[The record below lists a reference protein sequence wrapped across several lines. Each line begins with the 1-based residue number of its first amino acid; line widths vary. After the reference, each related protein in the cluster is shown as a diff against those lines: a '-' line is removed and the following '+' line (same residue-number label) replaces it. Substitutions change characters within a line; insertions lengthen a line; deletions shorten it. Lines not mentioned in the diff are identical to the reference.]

1 MRVPIINLIF
11 CTFVLFVSCSGQT
24 TVNHS
29 LKFITQ
35 DDVRVGAQ
43 RTEAW
48 FPLIKGKRI
57 GLVANQTS
65 LIGRVHIADSLLAA
79 GFDLVRVFGPEHGFR
94 GEQEAGKD
102 IGSGKDVKT
111 GLSVISLY
119 GKHKKPFPEDLQ
131 GIDVM
136 IYDIQDV
143 GVRFFTFISTMS
155 YVMEACAENNIPLII
170 LDRPDPNGFYV
181 DGPVLDT
188 NFRSFVGLHPVPIVY
203 GMTAGEYAK
212 MVNGEGWLAK
222 RISCQLIIVTV
233 EGYDHNMVY
242 KLPVKPSPNL
252 PDWQSVYL
260 YPTLGLFEG
269 TIMSVG
275 RGTDRPFRIFG
286 HPNFVIGNYIF
297 RPRSIPGVSEH
308 PPYEG
313 QDCFGGDA
321 SGFAENIMKNEHHFT
336 ISYLIYARQVFPDS
350 MNFFNAYFDKLSGS
364 PVLREQ
370 LLQGMDEGSI
380 RQSWQKEVEKFLA
393 IRSRYLLYPDFK

>member
-1 MRVPIINLIF
+1 MILVF
-11 CTFVLFVSCSGQT
+11 CTLVLFISCDGQT

-35 DDVRVGAQ
+35 EDVRTGAQ

-65 LIGRVHIADSLLAA
+65 LIGNVHIADSLLAA
-79 GFDLVRVFGPEHGFR
+79 GYNLVKVFGPEHGFR
-94 GEQEAGKD
+94 GNQEDGKE
-102 IGSGKDVKT
+102 IQSGKDSKT

-119 GKHKKPFPEDLQ
+119 GKHKKPLPEDLQ
-131 GIDVM
+131 GLDVM

-170 LDRPDPNGFYV
+170 LDRPNPNGFYV

-188 NFRSFVGLHPVPIVY
+188 SFRSFVGLHPVPIVY

-222 RISCQLIIVTV
+222 GVRCQLIIVTV
-233 EGYDHNMVY
+233 EGYDHSMVY

-286 HPNFVIGNYIF
+286 HPDYMIGSYLF
-297 RPRSIPGVSEH
+297 TPHSIPGVSEH

-313 QDCFGGDA
+313 RQCLGGDV
-321 SGFAENIMKNEHHFT
+321 SGLAENIMNNEHHFT
-336 ISYLIYARQVFPDS
+336 IIYLILTRQVFPDS
-350 MNFFNAYFDKLSGS
+350 VKYFNSYFDKLSGS

-370 LLQGMDEGSI
+370 LLQGMDEESI
-380 RQSWQKEVEKFLA
+380 RQSWQKETGKFLA
-393 IRSRYLLYPDFK
+393 IRSCYLLYPDFK